1 VAASR
6 VPVVSAVGHERDVT
20 LCDEVADLRVATPT
34 AAAAAVV
41 PSAEALEARLRDADL
56 AVRRGLVRTRADA
69 EAAVGRRAS
78 ALGAALRRPEAIG
91 RDRVERLEPRM
102 RSALAR
108 AAARAPGRV
117 DESARALARAA
128 AARRERAEAGLAR
141 AEGLLALLSPRRTVA
156 RGYAIVR
163 DADGGAV
170 IASAAAVVPGQGLRL
185 ELRDGRVG
193 ATATATEVS
202 G

>member
-1 VAASR
+1 
-6 VPVVSAVGHERDVT
+6 VSAVGHERDVT

-41 PSAEALEARLRDADL
+41 PSAEVLEAQLRDADL
-56 AVRRGLVRTRADA
+56 AVRRGLVRARAEA
-69 EAAVGRRAS
+69 EAAVGRRS
-78 ALGAALRRPEAIG
+78 AALATALRRPEAIG

-102 RSALAR
+102 RAALLR
-108 AAARAPGRV
+108 TAARAPARV

-163 DADGGAV
+163 DAGDGSV
-170 IASAAAVVPGQGLRL
+170 VASAAGVAPGRGLEI

-193 ATATATEVS
+193 ATATEVS
-202 G
+202 R